1 MLNLPGNPLSALV
14 PGLLYAATFACT
26 SAAQLESCCQNSGSV
41 IMQFPPHKVLCC
53 DCLEYTKTAHPNSV
67 CTAQQCSIQ
76 WGQWQRAS
84 NSSLQVQ
91 GPELDAHLQF
101 DQERFNNS
109 QGLAVPDAR
118 LCPPLP
124 LALHSTGH
132 IGASIACHSGAA
144 QDNENGVQDYIKS
157 IYCVARHCSDQ
168 VVKRKWGSTD

>member
-14 PGLLYAATFACT
+14 PGLLYAATFCMHL
-26 SAAQLESCCQNSGSV
+26 SGAAGELLPKQWQCHYY
-41 IMQFPPHKVLCC
+41 PPHKVLCC

-144 QDNENGVQDYIKS
+144 QDMKMVSK
-157 IYCVARHCSDQ
+157 
-168 VVKRKWGSTD
+168 TT